1 MDAEEINIDD
11 FTLEEL
17 VSTASSLQNDL
28 KRAREELDDSMKEL
42 EYMKKKQK
50 VVEIVNSR
58 KELHV
63 VKNQLSENIEEIKL
77 ITDNI
82 KMMQHNGKLF
92 SFLILND
99 IYM

>member
-1 MDAEEINIDD
+1 MDVEEINIDD

-17 VSTASSLQNDL
+17 VSTASTLQNDL

-50 VVEIVNSR
+50 VVEIVKSH
-58 KELHV
+58 KELHL
-63 VKNQLSENIEEIKL
+63 VKNQLSENTEEIRL

-82 KMMQHNGKLF
+82 KMIQDNGKLF
-92 SFLILND
+92 PLFILND
-99 IYM
+99 VDM